1 MTHLSLF
8 AALVCSL
15 SFGALGCFGSDA
27 GNAADDQGSPL
38 ISALPASVSATA
50 HYLSGPDTVD
60 DTLPATTTLGAGVL
74 GPIPP
79 GSYVIAG
86 AKAGCTV
93 SPDVSSSFQFETTN
107 TFRAGVLNLQVLEV
121 SP

>member
-1 MTHLSLF
+1 VEI
-8 AALVCSL
+8 AAVVP
-15 SFGALGCFGSDA
+15 DA
-27 GNAADDQGSPL
+27 GACSTNEGVTLSVQGHPE
-38 ISALPASVSATA
+38 IAA